1 MRPVERKGDMD
12 QRSLTVRIDTD
23 LADTIAYAAKVES
36 RSVNEEIRVAIREHL
51 EKLRSDPEFQEAMA
65 EEFQY
70 SRSLLDK
77 LATT

>member
-1 MRPVERKGDMD
+1 MD
-12 QRSLTVRIDTD
+12 SD

-36 RSVNEEIRVAIREHL
+36 RSVNEEIRIAIQERL
-51 EKLRSDPEFQEAMA
+51 ESLRNDPEFQDAMA
-65 EEFQY
+65 EEFQH